1 MLSLFKKVRKGISK
15 VFKKVKK
22 AVKKI
27 KIKDVLKVAAA
38 VALAFVAPPL
48 FGNMM
53 TGLGSTMA
61 GSSSAI
67 IASIGN
73 GVSAIGTAIGGTAA
87 TAGGPGFLSRT
98 FSSVSGTISAGIDAA
113 KNAGTMVKEFVRNP
127 MEALQQGKTSFKTKL
142 KTQMDRKLQ
151 ELSSPDQ
158 LLKTGKEKLM
168 GSMKEQL
175 QQDIG
180 VSNILPGEHDW
191 YKHRLP
197 PGQKGP
203 LNFPGLPSWE
213 EVQKSQKKPSNW
225 FTRINVQDEARAFGK
240 EAFEKIVQGN
250 VEQAMGGP
258 TGEEQAASLAAAGAR
273 APQVSPFMIKSDPL
287 SLPGTSAGNMASI
300 NRDIN
305 MENNPN
311 ILKSAN
317 DRIYGQVASGNI
329 WANDAFS
336 ASWQSTMGNFAS

>member
-1 MLSLFKKVRKGISK
+1 MFGKLFKKIRKGIGK
-15 VFKKVKK
+15 VFNKIKK

-27 KIKDVLKVAAA
+27 KIKDVLKVAAG

-73 GVSAIGTAIGGTAA
+73 GVTALGTAIGGTAA

-127 MEALQQGKTSFKTKL
+127 MEALKQGKASLT
-142 KTQMDRKLQ
+142 TQLAP
-151 ELSSPDQ
+151 EQ
-158 LLKTGKEKLM
+158 LLRTGKEKLTGAM
-168 GSMKEQL
+168 EEQL
-175 QQDIG
+175 QKDLGFSFTGKGEG
-180 VSNILPGEHDW
+180 VLGEGF
-191 YKHRLP
+191 L
-197 PGQKGP
+197 KGRS
-203 LNFPGLPSWE
+203 LT
-213 EVQKSQKKPSNW
+213 EVDLTGGGIAGQKKPSNI
-225 FTRINVQDEARAFGK
+225 FTRINVQDEARAFAK
-240 EAFEKIVQGN
+240 DAFKKNI
-250 VEQAMGGP
+250 EQAMGGK
-258 TGEEQAASLAAAGAR
+258 TTDEKMASIAAAGAS

-287 SLPGTSAGNMASI
+287 ALPGTSAGNMASI

-305 MENNPN
+305 MANNPN

-336 ASWQSTMGNFAS
+336 ASWQSTMGNFA

>member
-1 MLSLFKKVRKGISK
+1 MFGKLFKKIRKGIGK
-15 VFKKVKK
+15 VFNKIKK

-27 KIKDVLKVAAA
+27 KIKDVLKVAAG

-73 GVSAIGTAIGGTAA
+73 GVTALGTAIGGTAA

-127 MEALQQGKTSFKTKL
+127 MEALKQGKTSL
-142 KTQMDRKLQ
+142 RTQLAP
-151 ELSSPDQ
+151 EQ
-158 LLKTGKEKLM
+158 LLRTGKEKLTGAM
-168 GSMKEQL
+168 EDQL
-175 QQDIG
+175 QKDLG
-180 VSNILPGEHDW
+180 FSNIMPGEDD
-191 YKHRLP
+191 YLERFRNP
-197 PGQKGP
+197 EVI
-203 LNFPGLPSWE
+203 FP
-213 EVQKSQKKPSNW
+213 KPSKKSNI
-225 FTRINVQDEARAFGK
+225 FTRINVQDEARAFAK
-240 EAFEKIVQGN
+240 DAFKKNI
-250 VEQAMGGP
+250 EQAMGGK
-258 TGEEQAASLAAAGAR
+258 TTDEKMASIAAAGAS

-287 SLPGTSAGNMASI
+287 ALPGTSAGNMASI

-305 MENNPN
+305 MANNPN

-336 ASWQSTMGNFAS
+336 ASWQSTMGNFA

>member
-1 MLSLFKKVRKGISK
+1 MFGKLFKKIRKGIGK
-15 VFKKVKK
+15 VFKKIKK

-27 KIKDVLKVAAA
+27 KIKDVLKVAAG

-73 GVSAIGTAIGGTAA
+73 GVTALGTAIGGTAA

-127 MEALQQGKTSFKTKL
+127 MEALKQGKTSLQTKL
-142 KTQMDRKLQ
+142 KTQMDRKLL
-151 ELSSPDQ
+151 EASSPDQ

-175 QQDIG
+175 QGDLG
-180 VSNILPGEHDW
+180 FSNIMPGEHD
-191 YKHRLP
+191 YLERFKNP
-197 PGQKGP
+197 EIIKP
-203 LNFPGLPSWE
+203 
-213 EVQKSQKKPSNW
+213 SQKSNW
-225 FTRINVQDEARAFGK
+225 FTRINVQDEARKFAKSAADETIKGEIMGEWGGEGRQTGSDMM
-240 EAFEKIVQGN
+240 EAMAQ
-250 VEQAMGGP
+250 
-258 TGEEQAASLAAAGAR
+258 AGAN
-273 APQVSPFMIKSDPL
+273 APQVSPFMIQSNPL
-287 SLPGTSAGNMASI
+287 TAPGTAGGNMASI

-305 MENNPN
+305 MSNNPN
-311 ILKSAN
+311 MLTAAN
-317 DRIYGQVASGNI
+317 NRIYGQVASGNI

-336 ASWQSTMGNFAS
+336 SSWQSTMGNFA

>member
-1 MLSLFKKVRKGISK
+1 MFGKLFKKIRKGIGK
-15 VFKKVKK
+15 VFKKIKK

-27 KIKDVLKVAAA
+27 KIKDVLKVAAG

-73 GVSAIGTAIGGTAA
+73 GVTALGTAIGGTAA

-127 MEALQQGKTSFKTKL
+127 MEALKQGKTSL
-142 KTQMDRKLQ
+142 RTQLAP
-151 ELSSPDQ
+151 EQ
-158 LLKTGKEKLM
+158 LLRTGKEKLTGAM
-168 GSMKEQL
+168 EDQL
-175 QQDIG
+175 QKDLG
-180 VSNILPGEHDW
+180 FSFTGKTSNTGLLSNIMPGEHD
-191 YKHRLP
+191 YLERFKNP
-197 PGQKGP
+197 EIIKP
-203 LNFPGLPSWE
+203 
-213 EVQKSQKKPSNW
+213 SQKSNW
-225 FTRINVQDEARAFGK
+225 FTRINVQDEARDFAKDAFK
-240 EAFEKIVQGN
+240 KNI
-250 VEQAMGGP
+250 EQAMGG
-258 TGEEQAASLAAAGAR
+258 TSGEEQVASIAAAAAN

-287 SLPGTSAGNMASI
+287 TAPGTAGGNMASI

-305 MENNPN
+305 MANNPN

-329 WANDAFS
+329 WANDAFA
-336 ASWQSTMGNFAS
+336 ASWQSTMGNFA